1 MAVRYT
7 VIVRPCILTSMPTS
21 SEEQKARLK
30 RHLQSLVPYPAR
42 QFAGTGIVICAGGP
56 SVFTNAYV
64 LIHLLRRV
72 HGCRLPIEVWHFG
85 GAEMSPRMK
94 RLLRELEADTVDA
107 EAVLE
112 GRAETIENGW
122 QLKACALM
130 WSRFEQVLML
140 DADQVPLRDPS
151 DLFEWQLYR
160 DTGAVFW
167 PDIVDILASNPIWEV
182 CDLEPRD
189 HPAIESGQLLIDKAR
204 HWRELQTAVHL
215 NGQASYFYRM
225 LYGDKD
231 TFLIAALL
239 NGGKFALVPHRPFSD
254 SPFCLQQRDM
264 EGRVLFQHRTGAK
277 WRYAGTQ
284 NWLQGLA
291 IEDECLRA
299 LAELRV
305 RWNGLV
311 FTAPARSMRAREVE
325 AEFASRRHFTLAAP
339 GDGIG
344 DLEFLA
350 EGEFGAGRSPDR
362 MNWYC
367 EEKDGAVELVFSD
380 AFSATA
386 RLAAQPNGSWR
397 GFSEGDGRE
406 IHLAARTDAP
416 ARRVE
421 AALSLTEEIL
431 AAAGFPSAVWL
442 DRREDILAAL
452 RLLDA
457 VSADVA
463 ETLCAL
469 AARRAFLPEPQR
481 RALKAIARQLEREP
495 RDRDLQAVRTAWPMP
510 GRYTTDP
517 ELEI

>member
-1 MAVRYT
+1 M
-7 VIVRPCILTSMPTS
+7 STS

-42 QFAGTGIVICAGGP
+42 QFAGTGIVVCAGGP

-64 LIHLLRRV
+64 LIHLLRRI

-94 RLLRELEADTVDA
+94 HLLRELEADTVDA

-112 GRAETIENGW
+112 GRAGTIENGW

-130 WSRFEQVLML
+130 WSRFERVLML
-140 DADQVPLRDPS
+140 DADQVPLRDPA
-151 DLFEWQLYR
+151 DLFEWQGYR

-167 PDIVDILASNPIWEV
+167 PDIVDILSSNPIWQV

-189 HPAIESGQLLIDKAR
+189 LPAIESGQLLIDKAR
-204 HWRELQTAVHL
+204 HWPELQTAVHL
-215 NGQASYFYRM
+215 NGQASYYYRM

-239 NGGKFALVPHRPFSD
+239 NGGKFALVPHRPFGD
-254 SPFCLQQRDM
+254 APFCLQQRDM
-264 EGRVLFQHRTGAK
+264 EGRPLFQHRTGAK

-284 NWLQGLA
+284 NWLQGIP

-299 LAELRV
+299 LAELRQ

-311 FTAPARSMRAREVE
+311 FSAPARSLRAREVE
-325 AEFASRRHFTLAAP
+325 AEIASRRYFSLAAP
-339 GDGIG
+339 GDGLA

-350 EGEFGAGRSPDR
+350 EGEFGSGRSAER
-362 MNWYC
+362 MNWHC
-367 EEKDGAVELVFSD
+367 EERDGAVALVFGD
-380 AFSATA
+380 TFSATA
-386 RLAAQPNGSWR
+386 RLALQANGRWR
-397 GFSEGDGRE
+397 GVSVTDGRE
-406 IHLAARTDAP
+406 IHMAVRADAAACKVDAT
-416 ARRVE
+416 
-421 AALSLTEEIL
+421 LSLTEEIL
-431 AAAGFPSAVWL
+431 AAVGFPSAVWL
-442 DRREDILAAL
+442 DRRDEILAAL

-463 ETLCAL
+463 DTLRAL
-469 AARRAFLPEPQR
+469 ASRRTVLPDLQR
-481 RALKAIARQLEREP
+481 RELKAMARQLDRQP

-510 GRYTTDP
+510 GRYNTDP